1 MGELKGHQ
9 WQPRELAAWNY
20 AAGWHDAVE
29 LVTMTAVDLS
39 ESQGYDRAVN
49 TNADGTVDRGVKQ
62 LNSSHAS
69 ATDEIAYD
77 PKASAVWAY
86 ANLYKPRRARGQTGF
101 EDWYGYKN
109 GVWLHD
115 SYIGRA
121 AVGVANHLADGLLKR
136 PVPDWEGEPYVHRF
150 ETPVADFRFRVGA
163 LMASNTRVAAEL
175 GWSAATKAKVTEVR
189 GILAAVRSVVHR
201 ITPP

>member
-29 LVTMTAVDLS
+29 LVIMTAVDLS

-49 TNADGTVDRGVKQ
+49 SNADGTVDRGVKQ
-62 LNSSHAS
+62 LNSSHES
-69 ATDEIAYD
+69 ATDAIAYS
-77 PKASAVWAY
+77 PEASAVWAY

-101 EDWYGYKN
+101 EDWYGYTK

-121 AVGVANHLADGLLKR
+121 AIGVSNHLADVLLKR
-136 PVPDWEGEPYVHRF
+136 PVPDWQGEPYIHRL
-150 ETPVADFRFRVGA
+150 E
-163 LMASNTRVAAEL
+163 
-175 GWSAATKAKVTEVR
+175 TKAKVTEVR
-189 GILAAVRSVVHR
+189 GILAAVQGVVHR